1 MSERKYFLVVEE
13 PEQKPGGGV
22 ILVIPRSR
30 WIRR

>member
-13 PEQKPGGGV
+13 SEPKPGGV
-22 ILVIPRSR
+22 ILVIPQSR